1 MPGIPAVLQRCR
13 TFMFDCDGTLWSQT
27 GLTPGATDFIM
38 YAKNTKS
45 NEQYYEKCRKLG
57 LPVDRVIHFK
67 FNDSLILCIQ
77 GPMYVIGEEGLSLEL
92 SKVGISCLGIGI
104 QNVLVGYD
112 SQFNYVK
119 CMKAATLIGR
129 GCKFYATNEDSQL
142 PAPDR
147 ICPGAGS
154 IVAAVRVAS
163 GKDPIVFGKPHK
175 AMFDYLVETVG
186 ICSADTAMVGDRL
199 DTDILFANKFGLL
212 SICVLTGATTEEGL
226 SEARRDRDNESLLPD
241 LVYLTLVDLCTQLMN
256 MDKNPI

>member
-1 MPGIPAVLQRCR
+1 
-13 TFMFDCDGTLWSQT
+13 
-27 GLTPGATDFIM
+27 
-38 YAKNTKS
+38 
-45 NEQYYEKCRKLG
+45 
-57 LPVDRVIHFK
+57 
-67 FNDSLILCIQ
+67 
-77 GPMYVIGEEGLSLEL
+77 
-92 SKVGISCLGIGI
+92 
-104 QNVLVGYD
+104 
-112 SQFNYVK
+112 
-119 CMKAATLIGR
+119 MKAATLIGR

-154 IVAAVRVAS
+154 VVAAVRVAS

-186 ICSADTAMVGDRL
+186 ISSADAAMVGDRL

-241 LVYLTLVDLCTQLMN
+241 LVYPTLVDLCTQLMN
-256 MDKNPI
+256 MDKNPF